1 MNKSFWEKIK
11 SRKLWL
17 AILNAA
23 AGIAIAL
30 GADNNIVQIA
40 LGAGLALLSAVSYIV
55 VEGKVDAAAVDLSS
69 DAVKKI
75 LDLVEQIKQFEV
87 KQKKQELSEAES
99 EKELNAE

>member
-30 GADNNIVQIA
+30 GADNNVVQIA
-40 LGAGLALLSAVSYIV
+40 LGVGLALLSAVSYIV
-55 VEGKVDAAAVDLSS
+55 VEGKVDAAAVDLSA

-75 LDLVEQIKQFEV
+75 LDLVEQIKQFEE
-87 KQKKQELSEAES
+87 KQKKQELSEAKS
-99 EKELNAE
+99 EKELNV

>member
-1 MNKSFWEKIK
+1 MNKSFWEKFK

-40 LGAGLALLSAVSYIV
+40 LGAGLALLSAVSFIV
-55 VEGKVDAAAVDLSS
+55 VEGKVDAAAVDLSA
-69 DAVKKI
+69 DATKKI
-75 LDLVEQIKQFEV
+75 LELVEQIKQLEE
-87 KQKKQELSEAES
+87 KQIKQELSEAES
-99 EKELNAE
+99 EKELNA

>member
-1 MNKSFWEKIK
+1 MNKSFWEKFK

-40 LGAGLALLSAVSYIV
+40 LGAGLALLSAVSYII

-69 DAVKKI
+69 DAIKKI
-75 LDLVEQIKQFEV
+75 LDLVEQIKQLEE
-87 KQKKQELSEAES
+87 KQKKQELSKAES
-99 EKELNAE
+99 EKKLNA

>member
-40 LGAGLALLSAVSYIV
+40 LGVGLALLSAVSYII

-69 DAVKKI
+69 DAIKKI
-75 LDLVEQIKQFEV
+75 LDLVEQIKQLEE
-87 KQKKQELSEAES
+87 KQKKQELSEAKS
-99 EKELNAE
+99 EKELNV

>member
-40 LGAGLALLSAVSYIV
+40 LGVGLALLSAVSYIV
-55 VEGKVDAAAVDLSS
+55 VEGKVDAAAVDLSA

-75 LDLVEQIKQFEV
+75 LDLVEQIKQFEE
-87 KQKKQELSEAES
+87 KQKKQELSEAKS
-99 EKELNAE
+99 EKELNV

>member
-1 MNKSFWEKIK
+1 MSKSFWGKFK

-69 DAVKKI
+69 DAIKKI
-75 LDLVEQIKQFEV
+75 LDLVEQIKQLEE
-87 KQKKQELSEAES
+87 KQKKQELSEAKS
-99 EKELNAE
+99 EKELNV

>member
-1 MNKSFWEKIK
+1 MNKSFWEKFK

-69 DAVKKI
+69 DAIKKI
-75 LDLVEQIKQFEV
+75 LDLVEQIKQLEE
-87 KQKKQELSEAES
+87 KQTKQELSEAKS
-99 EKELNAE
+99 EKELNV

>member
-30 GADNNIVQIA
+30 GADNNIVQVA
-40 LGAGLALLSAVSYIV
+40 LGVGLALLSAVSYIV

-69 DAVKKI
+69 DAIKKI
-75 LDLVEQIKQFEV
+75 LDLVEQIKQLEE
-87 KQKKQELSEAES
+87 KQKKQELSEAKS
-99 EKELNAE
+99 EKELNV

>member
-1 MNKSFWEKIK
+1 MNKSFWGKIK

-69 DAVKKI
+69 DAIKKI
-75 LDLVEQIKQFEV
+75 LDLVEQIKQFEE
-87 KQKKQELSEAES
+87 KQKKQELSEAKS
-99 EKELNAE
+99 EKELNV

>member
-1 MNKSFWEKIK
+1 MNKSFWEKFK

-55 VEGKVDAAAVDLSS
+55 VEGKVDAAAVDVSS

-75 LDLVEQIKQFEV
+75 LDLVEQIKQLEE
-87 KQKKQELSEAES
+87 KQKKQELCEAES
-99 EKELNAE
+99 EKELNA

>member
-1 MNKSFWEKIK
+1 MNKSFWEKFK

-40 LGAGLALLSAVSYIV
+40 LGVGLALLSAVSYIV
-55 VEGKVDAAAVDLSS
+55 VEGKVDAAAVDLSA

-75 LDLVEQIKQFEV
+75 LDLVEQIKQFEE
-87 KQKKQELSEAES
+87 KQKKQELSEAKS
-99 EKELNAE
+99 EKELNV

>member
-1 MNKSFWEKIK
+1 MNKSFWEKFK

-69 DAVKKI
+69 DAIKKI
-75 LDLVEQIKQFEV
+75 LDLVEQIRQLEE
-87 KQKKQELSEAES
+87 KQKKQKLSEAES
-99 EKELNAE
+99 EKESNA

>member
-40 LGAGLALLSAVSYIV
+40 LGVGLALLSAVSYIV
-55 VEGKVDAAAVDLSS
+55 VEGKVDAAAVDLSA

-75 LDLVEQIKQFEV
+75 LDLVEQIRQLEE
-87 KQKKQELSEAES
+87 KQKKQELSEAKS
-99 EKELNAE
+99 EKELNV

>member
-40 LGAGLALLSAVSYIV
+40 LGVGLALLSAVSYIV
-55 VEGKVDAAAVDLSS
+55 VEGKVDAAAVDLSA

-75 LDLVEQIKQFEV
+75 LDLVEQIKQLEE

-99 EKELNAE
+99 EKELNA

>member
-40 LGAGLALLSAVSYIV
+40 LGVGLALLSAVSYIV
-55 VEGKVDAAAVDLSS
+55 VEGKVDAAAVDLSA

-75 LDLVEQIKQFEV
+75 LELVEQIKQLEE

-99 EKELNAE
+99 EKELNA

>member
-40 LGAGLALLSAVSYIV
+40 LGTGRALLSAVSYIV
-55 VEGKVDAAAVDLSS
+55 VEGKVDAAAVDLSA

-75 LDLVEQIKQFEV
+75 LDLVEQIKQLEE
-87 KQKKQELSEAES
+87 KQKKQELSEAKS
-99 EKELNAE
+99 EKELNA

>member
-1 MNKSFWEKIK
+1 MNKSFWEKFK

-69 DAVKKI
+69 DAIKKI
-75 LDLVEQIKQFEV
+75 LDLVEQIRQLEEKQT
-87 KQKKQELSEAES
+87 KQELSEAES
-99 EKELNAE
+99 EKELNA

>member
-40 LGAGLALLSAVSYIV
+40 LGVGLALLSAVSYIV

-69 DAVKKI
+69 DAIKKI
-75 LDLVEQIKQFEV
+75 LDLVEQIKQLEE

-99 EKELNAE
+99 EKELNA

>member
-1 MNKSFWEKIK
+1 MNKSFWEKFK

-40 LGAGLALLSAVSYIV
+40 LGVGLALLSAVSYIV

-75 LDLVEQIKQFEV
+75 LDLVEQIKQFEE
-87 KQKKQELSEAES
+87 KQKKQELSEAKS
-99 EKELNAE
+99 EKELNV

>member
-40 LGAGLALLSAVSYIV
+40 LGAGLALLSVVSYIV

-69 DAVKKI
+69 DAIKKI
-75 LDLVEQIKQFEV
+75 LDLVEQIKQLEE
-87 KQKKQELSEAES
+87 KQKKQELSEAKS
-99 EKELNAE
+99 EKEPNV

>member
-40 LGAGLALLSAVSYIV
+40 LGAGLALMSAVSYIV
-55 VEGKVDAAAVDLSS
+55 VEGKVDAAAVDLKS
-69 DAVKKI
+69 DADKKI
-75 LDLVEQIKQFEV
+75 LDLVEQIKQLEE
-87 KQKKQELSEAES
+87 KQKNQELSEAKS
-99 EKELNAE
+99 EKELNV

>member
-40 LGAGLALLSAVSYIV
+40 LGVGLALLSAVSYIV

-69 DAVKKI
+69 DAIKKI
-75 LDLVEQIKQFEV
+75 LDLVEQIKQFEE
-87 KQKKQELSEAES
+87 KQKKQELSEAKS
-99 EKELNAE
+99 EKELNV

>member
-1 MNKSFWEKIK
+1 MSKSFWEKFK

-17 AILNAA
+17 AVLNAA

-30 GADNNIVQIA
+30 GADNNVVQIA

-69 DAVKKI
+69 EAIKKI
-75 LDLVEQIKQFEV
+75 LDLVEQIKQLEE
-87 KQKKQELSEAES
+87 KQKTPELKESES
-99 EKELNAE
+99 EKELNA

>member
-40 LGAGLALLSAVSYIV
+40 IGAGLALLSVVSYIV

-75 LDLVEQIKQFEV
+75 LELVEQIKQFEE
-87 KQKKQELSEAES
+87 KQKKQELSEAKS
-99 EKELNAE
+99 EKELNV

>member
-17 AILNAA
+17 AILNAV

-69 DAVKKI
+69 DAIKKI
-75 LDLVEQIKQFEV
+75 LDLVEQIKQLEE
-87 KQKKQELSEAES
+87 KQTKQELSEAKS
-99 EKELNAE
+99 EKELNV

>member
-55 VEGKVDAAAVDLSS
+55 VEGKVDAAAVDLSA
-69 DAVKKI
+69 DATKKI
-75 LDLVEQIKQFEV
+75 LELVEQIKQLEG
-87 KQKKQELSEAES
+87 KQKKQELSEAKS
-99 EKELNAE
+99 EKELNV

>member
-40 LGAGLALLSAVSYIV
+40 LGVGLALLSAVSYIV

-75 LDLVEQIKQFEV
+75 LDLVEQIKQFEE
-87 KQKKQELSEAES
+87 KQKKQELSEAKS
-99 EKELNAE
+99 EKELNV

>member
-40 LGAGLALLSAVSYIV
+40 LGVGLALLSAVSYIV

-75 LDLVEQIKQFEV
+75 LDLVEQIKQLEE
-87 KQKKQELSEAES
+87 KQKKQELSEAKS
-99 EKELNAE
+99 EKELNV

>member
-40 LGAGLALLSAVSYIV
+40 IGAGLALLSVVSYIV

-69 DAVKKI
+69 DAIKKI
-75 LDLVEQIKQFEV
+75 LDLVEQIKQLEE
-87 KQKKQELSEAES
+87 KQKKQELSEAKS
-99 EKELNAE
+99 EKELNA

>member
-1 MNKSFWEKIK
+1 MSKSFWEKFK

-17 AILNAA
+17 AVLNAA

-30 GADNNIVQIA
+30 GADNNVVQIA

-69 DAVKKI
+69 DAIKKI
-75 LDLVEQIKQFEV
+75 LDLAEQIKQLEE
-87 KQKKQELSEAES
+87 KQKTPELKESES
-99 EKELNAE
+99 EKELNA

>member
-1 MNKSFWEKIK
+1 MSKSFWEKFK

-30 GADNNIVQIA
+30 GADNNIVQVA

-69 DAVKKI
+69 DAIKKI
-75 LDLVEQIKQFEV
+75 LDLAEQIKQLEE
-87 KQKKQELSEAES
+87 KQKTTELKESES
-99 EKELNAE
+99 EKELNA

>member
-1 MNKSFWEKIK
+1 MNKSFWEKFK

-40 LGAGLALLSAVSYIV
+40 LGAGLALLSAVSYII
-55 VEGKVDAAAVDLSS
+55 VEGKVDAAAVALSS
-69 DAVKKI
+69 DAIKKI
-75 LDLVEQIKQFEV
+75 LDLVEEIKQLEE
-87 KQKKQELSEAES
+87 KQQKQE
-99 EKELNAE
+99 

>member
-40 LGAGLALLSAVSYIV
+40 LGVGLALLSAVSYIV

-69 DAVKKI
+69 DAIKKI
-75 LDLVEQIKQFEV
+75 LDLVEQIKQLEE
-87 KQKKQELSEAES
+87 KQKKQELSEAKS
-99 EKELNAE
+99 EKEPNV

>member
-30 GADNNIVQIA
+30 GADNNIVQVA
-40 LGAGLALLSAVSYIV
+40 LGVGLALLSAVSYIV
-55 VEGKVDAAAVDLSS
+55 VEGKVDAAAVDLSA

-75 LDLVEQIKQFEV
+75 LDLVEQIRQLEE
-87 KQKKQELSEAES
+87 KQKKQELSEAKS
-99 EKELNAE
+99 EKELNV

>member
-40 LGAGLALLSAVSYIV
+40 LGAGLALLSVVSYIV

-69 DAVKKI
+69 DAIKKI
-75 LDLVEQIKQFEV
+75 LDLVEQIKQLEE
-87 KQKKQELSEAES
+87 KQKKQELSEAKS
-99 EKELNAE
+99 EKELNV

>member
-55 VEGKVDAAAVDLSS
+55 VEGNVDAAAVDLSS

-75 LDLVEQIKQFEV
+75 LDLVEQIKQLEE
-87 KQKKQELSEAES
+87 KQKKQELSEAKS
-99 EKELNAE
+99 EKELNV

>member
-1 MNKSFWEKIK
+1 MSKSFWEKFK

-17 AILNAA
+17 AVLNAA

-40 LGAGLALLSAVSYIV
+40 LGAGLALLSAVSYII

-69 DAVKKI
+69 DAIKKI
-75 LDLVEQIKQFEV
+75 LDLAEQIKQLEE
-87 KQKKQELSEAES
+87 KQKTIEPKESES
-99 EKELNAE
+99 EKEPNA

>member
-69 DAVKKI
+69 DAIKKI
-75 LDLVEQIKQFEV
+75 LDLVEQIKQLEE
-87 KQKKQELSEAES
+87 KQKNQELSEAKS
-99 EKELNAE
+99 EKELNV